1 MDKFKPKQSEDSG
14 IKRTNC
20 FEKNQNQ
27 SIKFEDSGMKNT
39 AWDKINTTKFEN
51 SGIKKMFGTKLT
63 PHKSKI
69 GTAN

>member
-39 AWDKINTTKFEN
+39 AWDKI
-51 SGIKKMFGTKLT
+51 KLT